1 MKISNNKHLNIL
13 DVPNEI
19 LLIIFNNLN
28 VVDVLYSLVNV
39 TQRFDQLILEPFYT
53 HSLDMTSMTMKSY
66 FDRIYSID
74 SQLLDRICQN
84 ILPRIHRQVHELIVE
99 QHSMA
104 QVIHTIN
111 YPQLLLIITYKF
123 SRRNTSQLFNSFS
136 IDTNIVENNIEID
149 LSSNEDI
156 QRSVIRKE
164 YGPVHSYVET
174 FSQQN
179 EGRADSYSLPYQFKW
194 FHYLNNSFQVGIFNS
209 VQSLMM
215 TDDLNPLILNN
226 SIGAPTPKSVPSETA
241 KTSVSLTTLII
252 PDWVHC
258 EICKRR
264 EHNGLNNTRLPLGYS
279 HPCGH
284 FICRD
289 CAIHNMNGHNC
300 KYIKN

>member
-123 SRRNTSQLFNSFS
+123 SRRNTSQLFN
-136 IDTNIVENNIEID
+136 
-149 LSSNEDI
+149 
-156 QRSVIRKE
+156 
-164 YGPVHSYVET
+164 
-174 FSQQN
+174 
-179 EGRADSYSLPYQFKW
+179 
-194 FHYLNNSFQVGIFNS
+194 
-209 VQSLMM
+209 
-215 TDDLNPLILNN
+215 
-226 SIGAPTPKSVPSETA
+226 
-241 KTSVSLTTLII
+241 
-252 PDWVHC
+252 
-258 EICKRR
+258 
-264 EHNGLNNTRLPLGYS
+264 
-279 HPCGH
+279 
-284 FICRD
+284 
-289 CAIHNMNGHNC
+289 
-300 KYIKN
+300 